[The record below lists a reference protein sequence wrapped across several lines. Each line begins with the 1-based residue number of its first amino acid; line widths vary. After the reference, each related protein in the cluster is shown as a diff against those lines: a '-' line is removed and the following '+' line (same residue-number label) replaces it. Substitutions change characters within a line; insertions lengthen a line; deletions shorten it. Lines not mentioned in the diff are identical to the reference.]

1 MYKQI
6 AGTLDAF
13 FNNIWIS
20 FTNKKALKDGIFV
33 GLENYAKVMQDN
45 NFWQSLGNTVWYVV
59 ICVPCVIVISTILAV
74 MLNSQIRGKGIFRT
88 LIFFS
93 PGNSSFRYCYDLAVA
108 AQYPGTEWV

>member
-1 MYKQI
+1 MKKLNLSQKRKREI
-6 AGTLDAF
+6 ATGYLFIFPLFLGLGIFHFYAF

-59 ICVPCVIVISTILAV
+59 ICVPVL
-74 MLNSQIRGKGIFRT
+74 L
-88 LIFFS
+88 
-93 PGNSSFRYCYDLAVA
+93 
-108 AQYPGTEWV
+108 